1 MSSTPKK
8 VIPAK
13 RPAAK
18 GGTTS
23 SHANRGAI
31 KKPATTPTKPK
42 PTAKPTPVKKP
53 IPAKSPSEKSEGGIF
68 SKLFGLFKKK
78 APKEEP
84 AKESTVSETKPEV
97 TSEVATPIIEAAVA
111 NTPVTEFINE
121 SSAEISD
128 HTIASPE
135 LEVINLQSEAVI
147 AIPAEEVKE
156 KESIVQEETEALVEF
171 KIPEIQPVEEKPVE
185 AKVQET
191 LFPVEELQQATI
203 AIEEPI
209 ESKETSVQESIV
221 KEDEP
226 NAEEHIVYKESAPS
240 PVEYTAKTEEPEYI
254 TPSPSSDETSKI
266 AEIEETPVFS
276 TTSEKEYAAEIYPTN
291 ENVETKE
298 EPIITPQTEYI
309 PPAYS
314 TYNEKITTPLE
325 NTSQELPKQQNYSN
339 KSAEEN
345 KKKRGI
351 LLPFFLIV
359 SLIGNGV
366 LAWLLMNKQEEVKTV
381 IVLKD
386 KIVKEK
392 EDVMADLLKLKEE
405 YATLQTNNTGLQKEL
420 EEKRAEIESM
430 IEQAKKHKND
440 AFVIAK
446 LRKETETLRS
456 IMKHFVV
463 EIDSLNTLNKTIVAE
478 KNKVVQDLNTQINKT
493 TELEKDNDNLIQT
506 VNKGSVLKATMVKAE
521 GIRMRGGVKEVDV
534 KYAGRA
540 EKVKVT
546 FSLGENPIAK
556 KGMRTVYIKMTGPDG
571 KDVTASESD
580 LNSFSY
586 NGTRGFYAEK
596 KEVDYQGIDTPV
608 DIICGSPKGFISGK
622 YLVDVVCDGNVIGQ
636 TELFLK

>member
-13 RPAAK
+13 RPATK

-23 SHANRGAI
+23 SQANRGAI

-42 PTAKPTPVKKP
+42 PTAKPAPVKKP

-78 APKEEP
+78 APKEES
-84 AKESTVSETKPEV
+84 AKESTLSETKPQV

-111 NTPVTEFINE
+111 NTPVNEFINE
-121 SSAEISD
+121 SSPEIAD
-128 HTIASPE
+128 NTISSPE
-135 LEVINLQSEAVI
+135 LEVINHQSEAVI
-147 AIPAEEVKE
+147 TIPTEEVKQE
-156 KESIVQEETEALVEF
+156 EIIVQEEPEALVEF
-171 KIPEIQPVEEKPVE
+171 KIPEVQPVEEKPVE

-203 AIEEPI
+203 TIEEPI
-209 ESKETSVQESIV
+209 GIKETSVQESIV
-221 KEDEP
+221 KDEP

-254 TPSPSSDETSKI
+254 TPSPSSDETGKI

-276 TTSEKEYAAEIYPTN
+276 TTPEKEYAVEIYPTN
-291 ENVETKE
+291 ENVETAKE
-298 EPIITPQTEYI
+298 EPIITPQAEYI

-325 NTSQELPKQQNYSN
+325 NTSQELPKQQNSSN

-546 FSLGENPIAK
+546 FSLGENSIAK